1 MQMATL
7 TSLKLV
13 AAKKPA
19 QKDPVQHRRS
29 KLSMKVLEQ
38 LQYARALN
46 AGEVYAP
53 TRIKTVTNAEGERV
67 QVNQPKRIKPW
78 WFTDGNKV
86 FLQVKYGAKTLMLN
100 SKANSVECNDANA
113 LIAALTAVNE
123 AVLNG
128 ELDAQITAVSGQIR
142 GGFER

>member
-1 MQMATL
+1 MATL

-29 KLSMKVLEQ
+29 KLSMKVVEQ
-38 LQYARALN
+38 LAYARALN

-78 WFTDGNKV
+78 WFADGSKV
-86 FLQVKYGAKTLMLN
+86 LLQVRYGAKTLMLN
-100 SKANSVECNDANA
+100 GKSNAVECANA
-113 LIAALTAVNE
+113 DALIGALETVNTAVL
-123 AVLNG
+123 AG
-128 ELDAQITAVSGQIR
+128 ELDAQIEAVSTQIR
-142 GGFER
+142 GGFNR

>member
-1 MQMATL
+1 MATL

-86 FLQVKYGAKTLMLN
+86 LLQVRYGAKVLMLN
-100 SKANSVECNDANA
+100 GKSNAVECANADA
-113 LIAALTAVNE
+113 LIAALNTVNTAVL
-123 AVLNG
+123 AG
-128 ELDAQITAVSGQIR
+128 ELDAQIEAASGQIR

>member
-1 MQMATL
+1 MATL

-13 AAKKPA
+13 SAKKPA

-86 FLQVKYGAKTLMLN
+86 LLQVRYGAKVLMLN
-100 SKANSVECNDANA
+100 GKSNAVECANADA
-113 LIAALTAVNE
+113 LIAALSTVNTAVL
-123 AVLNG
+123 AG
-128 ELDAQITAVSGQIR
+128 ELDAQIEAASGQIR

>member
-1 MQMATL
+1 MATL

-13 AAKKPA
+13 AAKKSA
-19 QKDPVQHRRS
+19 NKDPVQHRRN
-29 KLSMKVLEQ
+29 KLSAKIVEQ
-38 LQYARALN
+38 LHYARALN

-86 FLQVKYGAKTLMLN
+86 LLQVRYGAKTLMLN
-100 SKANSVECNDANA
+100 GKSNAVECTNADA
-113 LIAALTAVNE
+113 LIGALETVNTAVL
-123 AVLNG
+123 AG
-128 ELDAQITAVSGQIR
+128 ELDAQIEAVSSQIR

>member
-1 MQMATL
+1 MATL

-19 QKDPVQHRRS
+19 QKDPVQHRRA

-38 LQYARALN
+38 LALCKALN
-46 AGEVYAP
+46 AGEIYAP

-67 QVNQPKRIKPW
+67 QVNQLKRVKQW
-78 WFTDGNKV
+78 WFVEGNKV
-86 FLQVKYGAKTLMLN
+86 LLQVRYGSKTLMLN
-100 SKANSVECNDANA
+100 GKSNAVECANA
-113 LIAALTAVNE
+113 DALIGALETVNTAVL
-123 AVLNG
+123 AG
-128 ELDAQITAVSGQIR
+128 ELDAQIEAVSTQIR

>member
-1 MQMATL
+1 MATL

-19 QKDPVQHRRS
+19 QKDPVQHRRA

-38 LQYARALN
+38 LALCKALN

-67 QVNQPKRIKPW
+67 QVNQPKRVKQW
-78 WFTDGNKV
+78 WFVEGNKV
-86 FLQVKYGAKTLMLN
+86 LLQVRYGAKTLMLN
-100 SKANSVECNDANA
+100 GKSNAVECANA
-113 LIAALTAVNE
+113 DALISALETVNTAVL
-123 AVLNG
+123 AV
-128 ELDAQITAVSGQIR
+128 ELDAQIEAVSTQIR

>member
-1 MQMATL
+1 MATL

-13 AAKKPA
+13 SAKKPA

-86 FLQVKYGAKTLMLN
+86 LLQVRYGAKVLTLN
-100 SKANSVECNDANA
+100 SKTKSNAIECANA
-113 LIAALTAVNE
+113 DALISALEAVNTATLE
-123 AVLNG
+123 G
-128 ELDAQITAVSGQIR
+128 ELDEQITAVAGQIR

>member
-1 MQMATL
+1 MATL

-19 QKDPVQHRRS
+19 QKDPVQHRRA

-38 LQYARALN
+38 LALCKALN
-46 AGEVYAP
+46 AGEIYAP

-67 QVNQPKRIKPW
+67 QVNQPKRVKQW
-78 WFTDGNKV
+78 WFVEGNKV
-86 FLQVKYGAKTLMLN
+86 LLQVRYGAKTLMLN
-100 SKANSVECNDANA
+100 GKSNAVECANA
-113 LIAALTAVNE
+113 DALIGALETVNTAVL
-123 AVLNG
+123 AG
-128 ELDAQITAVSGQIR
+128 ELDAQIEAVSTQIR

>member
-1 MQMATL
+1 MATL

-46 AGEVYAP
+46 AGEFYAP

-67 QVNQPKRIKPW
+67 QVSQPKRIKPW

-86 FLQVKYGAKTLMLN
+86 LLQVRYGAKVLMLN
-100 SKANSVECNDANA
+100 GKSNAVECANADA
-113 LIAALTAVNE
+113 LIAALSTVNTAVL
-123 AVLNG
+123 AG
-128 ELDAQITAVSGQIR
+128 ELDAQIEAASGQIR